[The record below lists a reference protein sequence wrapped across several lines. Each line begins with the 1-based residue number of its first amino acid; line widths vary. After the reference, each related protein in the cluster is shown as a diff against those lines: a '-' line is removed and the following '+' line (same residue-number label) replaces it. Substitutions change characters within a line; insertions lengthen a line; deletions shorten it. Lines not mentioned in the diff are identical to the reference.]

1 MRKLSPKSTALIALA
16 LAISLTACEF
26 DIKKPDSWSPT
37 FGIPLINTTFGI
49 DALIEQLDEDNLL
62 QSEANGQLLLVY
74 RDSLSW
80 QPEVDLGLPDSL
92 LLPITEKDQTLV
104 YQAPGDKRFDRLT
117 LAGSALG
124 YSISNPFPEAID
136 FSLVFE
142 NLSLDSQ
149 PFAFDLVLPAA
160 QGGVPSTT
168 MGELPLNAYQLDLTG
183 DLRIQYTAVRSS
195 DGTTVD
201 LPPFAIALRAIDF
214 SYIEGYFGG
223 LLLDIPLDTLPFEYL
238 DSWDSGQI
246 EFVEPELTFTF
257 THDIGL
263 PLELFTNTL
272 DVKTFQRGIVPLSH
286 PVLNGGLLLSYPD
299 TDEVGEPKTTLWRF
313 HRGNSNITEAVSG
326 IPDELYY
333 DLSLL
338 ANLAGNDNISNHLT
352 DSARLHIGLEAEIPL
367 YASASDF
374 ELVDTFALSFNTE
387 EFDDAR
393 QLDFK
398 LVVGNGFPVEVGMQ
412 LYFLDEDK
420 MVFDSLFDNGATML
434 EAAEL
439 APDGFAASKIERIEE
454 VRFDDTRVNTLL
466 QQTAYL
472 RVQSLVESPQQGA
485 TAARLSENDEIE
497 IRLGV
502 LATF

>member
-1 MRKLSPKSTALIALA
+1 MLMLS

-26 DIKKPDSWSPT
+26 DLEKPEQWSPT
-37 FGIPLINTTFGI
+37 YGIPLVNTTFGI

-62 QSEANGQLLLVY
+62 QSEADGQLLLVY

-80 QPEVDLGLPDSL
+80 QPEIDLGLPDSL

-104 YQAPGDKRFDRLT
+104 YQAPGDERFDRLT
-117 LAGSALG
+117 LVGSALG
-124 YSISNPFPEAID
+124 YSISNPFPEDID

-142 NLSLDSQ
+142 NLSLDGQ
-149 PFAFDLVLPAA
+149 PLSFDLVLPAA
-160 QGGVPSTT
+160 QGGAPSTT
-168 MGELPLNAYQLDLTG
+168 TGELSINAYQLDLTS

-195 DGTTVD
+195 DGTVVD
-201 LPPFAIALRAIDF
+201 LPPFAIVLRAIDF

-257 THDIGL
+257 THDMGL

-272 DVKTFQRGIVPLSH
+272 DVNTFQRGVVPLSH
-286 PVLNGGLLLSYPD
+286 PALNGGLLFAYPG
-299 TDEVGEPKTTLWRF
+299 TDEIGEPKTTLWRF

-333 DLSLL
+333 DLTLQ
-338 ANLAGNDNISNHLT
+338 ANPAGNDNITNHLT
-352 DSARLHIGLEAEIPL
+352 DSAQLDIGLEVEIPL
-367 YASASDF
+367 YASASGF
-374 ELVDTFALSFNTE
+374 QLVDTFALSFDTE
-387 EFDDAR
+387 EFDAAR

-439 APDGFAASKIERIEE
+439 APDGFAASKTERIEE
-454 VRFDDTRVNTLL
+454 ARFDKERVNTLL